1 MAHKASISGHRPS
14 PLTTAGRDR
23 WQTVGFDLGHYC
35 LISLCWLRLI
45 YNSNR
50 KAHTFLLLS
59 KGTVKVW
66 CTAYFCHAWGNSL
79 STVIV
84 WYSRF

>member
-45 YNSNR
+45 YNNNKKSPHICV
-50 KAHTFLLLS
+50 ALQGHCESLVYGLFLPRLGKFS
-59 KGTVKVW
+59 Q
-66 CTAYFCHAWGNSL
+66 
-79 STVIV
+79 
-84 WYSRF
+84 